1 MRIAVMGDIHG
12 NDAALEKCIKEALW
26 RGAYAFI
33 FLGDYV
39 SDMPKPRRVMNRLY
53 AAMEKYPCWFIKGN
67 KEDYWINHRNKMGNA
82 EWSDYSSASGM
93 LYYTYNNLYNE
104 DIDFFETLPIS
115 RRIDIT
121 GAPSITICHGSPFRA
136 NEEMI
141 RGDER
146 TDEIMDSVDTDV
158 ILCAH
163 THRQWKYEH
172 NGKTLIN
179 PGSVGMPLG
188 SEGKAQFS
196 IIDNASGKWNVEFI
210 SVAYDVEKVIDEIN
224 EAGLHL
230 HAPCWIMLT
239 KKTLRDGHA
248 YHMKAL
254 RIAYALCEKET
265 GHCDWSSIPERYW
278 EAAIKEV
285 V

>member
-39 SDMPKPRRVMNRLY
+39 ADMPKPRRVMERLY
-53 AAMEKYPCWFIKGN
+53 SLKEKYPCWFIKGN
-67 KEDYWINHRNKMGNA
+67 KEDYWI
-82 EWSDYSSASGM
+82 DYRKSAGETQWNDFCSTSGM
-93 LYYTYNNLYNE
+93 LYYTYNNLNNE

-115 RRIDIT
+115 RKLDFV
-121 GAPSITICHGSPFRA
+121 GAPSITICHGSPRKS
-136 NEEMI
+136 NEELV
-141 RGDER
+141 RD
-146 TDEIMDSVDTDV
+146 MDNTKEVMESCDTDL

-163 THRQWKYEH
+163 THRQWKYEWA
-172 NGKTLIN
+172 GKTLIN

-188 SEGKAQFS
+188 SKGKAQFA
-196 IIDNASGKWNVEFI
+196 IIDNVSGKWNTEFV
-210 SVAYDVEKVIDEIN
+210 SVSYDVEKVINEID
-224 EAGLHL
+224 EAGLPA
-230 HAPCWIMLT
+230 HAPYWIMLT
-239 KKTLRDGHA
+239 KRTLRDGNP

-254 RIAYALCEKET
+254 RIAMSLCKREQGECT
-265 GHCDWSSIPERYW
+265 WPRIPEKCW

-285 V
+285 